1 MVSLSPPL
9 DIDAAVTRDRRWGPL
24 VPPALAGLLAYAVMV
39 LTPQV
44 LNDGDTF
51 WHLAAGQWM
60 LDHGQV
66 LRTDVFS
73 HTAAGRSWNT
83 HEWLAEVL
91 MALAFRAGGWSG
103 VVILYGLAA
112 AAAMAALAQRLA
124 RSLPPLSLS
133 CALSLTLGCMAP
145 SLLARPHLI
154 GLALLVFWVIG
165 LLRARD
171 ALRPPPLPLAALMT
185 PWANLHGGY
194 VFGLVMIAPFALEAL
209 AAAQPDQRTKVFR
222 DWLVFGLASLAAAL
236 VTPFGVSGLIYP
248 FKILGMSSLQ
258 GITEWRAADFS
269 RPGPLEIALV
279 AGLFVM
285 LQRGVRVPPFRLA
298 LLLLLLHMTLQHAR
312 HQIVL
317 AAVGAL
323 LLAEPLGEALAGSPV
338 RRDRRDPP
346 AARLWVFGCAL
357 AALILSGARLALPI
371 VRRDGPTAPVAALQH
386 VPAPL
391 AAQPVF
397 NDYGFGGY
405 LIWKGVRPFID
416 GRSDMYGDAF
426 TQAYFKAEQPDP
438 AALDALLGRWK
449 ITWTL
454 LAASDPV
461 VAVMDRRPGWRRLYA
476 DRYAV
481 VHVRDGAL
489 PR

>member
-9 DIDAAVTRDRRWGPL
+9 DARVGAAQDRRFGPF
-24 VPPALAGLLAYAVMV
+24 VAPALSGMLIYAVLV
-39 LTPQV
+39 LAPQV

-91 MALAFRAGGWSG
+91 MALAFRAGGWNG
-103 VVILYGLAA
+103 VVILYGLAG
-112 AAAMAALAQRLA
+112 AAAMGALAHRLG
-124 RSLPPLSLS
+124 RSLPPLSLA
-133 CALSLTLGCMAP
+133 CALVLTFGCMAP

-154 GLALLVFWVIG
+154 GLALLVFWTIG
-165 LLRARD
+165 LMQARD
-171 ALRPPPLPLAALMT
+171 GSRAPSLWLAAMMVL
-185 PWANLHGGY
+185 WANLHGGY
-194 VFGLVMIAPFALEAL
+194 VFGLAMIAPFALEAI
-209 AAAQPDQRTKVFR
+209 AAAQPGQRTRAFR
-222 DWLVFGLASLAAAL
+222 DWTVFGVAGLAAAL

-248 FKILGMSSLQ
+248 FKILGMSSLP
-258 GITEWRAADFS
+258 GITEWRPTDFS
-269 RPGPLEIALV
+269 RPGALEITLV
-279 AGLFVM
+279 AALFVM
-285 LQRGVRVPPFRLA
+285 LQRGVRIPPFRLG
-298 LLLLLLHMTLQHAR
+298 LLLLLLHMTLQHTR

-323 LLAEPLGEALAGSPV
+323 LLAEPLGAALARPPE
-338 RRDRRDPP
+338 RERCLELP
-346 AARLWVFGCAL
+346 AARRWLLGCVLL
-357 AALILSGARLALPI
+357 AVIVSCVRLVVPV
-371 VRRDGPTAPVAALQH
+371 VRTDGPTAPITALRH
-386 VPAPL
+386 VPAVL
-391 AAQPVF
+391 RAQPVF

-405 LIWKGVRPFID
+405 LIWQGVRPFID

-438 AALDALLGRWK
+438 ATLEALLARWK
-449 ITWTL
+449 VAWTL
-454 LAASDPV
+454 LAANDPV
-461 VAVMDRRPGWRRLYA
+461 VGVMDRKPGWRRLYA

-481 VHVRDGAL
+481 VHVHDGAL
-489 PR
+489 